1 MSVARQCYF
10 IPVEQRDEIGFIPSL
25 VTEGEAGH
33 APLSG
38 RGRHAA
44 AWHWGRTYDQ
54 ARAFAAQENTRL
66 GLSEADVA
74 DIVCSSMSAARRTR

>member
-25 VTEGEAGH
+25 VTEGEPGH

-74 DIVCSSMSAARRTR
+74 DIICSSMRAARRTR